1 MLEFLKSLFS
11 GDPFMPHIHCF
22 LQNRELTFLH
32 VASDGLIGIS
42 YVAISATLAYLV
54 YRMRREVPFHSMFLA
69 FGVFIIACGM
79 THFMEIWTLWTP
91 AYWLSGGV
99 KAVTAAASVITAIA
113 LPPLIPVAM
122 KMIENAG
129 LAEKRRAEL
138 EEAHRELAEA
148 HGELEHLYARLKE
161 FDELKTRFFANV
173 SHELRT
179 PLTLIIGPTNR
190 LLASP
195 GLTEEDRQSLETIRR
210 NAQVLV
216 RHVNDLLD
224 IAKMESGEMQ
234 PRYAEVDLGYLVRM
248 TAANFESLAQD
259 RQIELDV
266 TAADPVPAEV
276 DPEKLQ
282 RILVNLLSNALKF
295 TPEAG
300 VVRLSLEVRTQ
311 AGGRRRAV
319 IQVRDSGPGVPPEF
333 RERIFERFGQVD
345 GGATRRYEGTGLGLA
360 IVKDFVALHGG
371 TVRVDDAPEGGA
383 RFIVELPIAAPAGAT
398 VQSSLP
404 AAPELAPV
412 VLPERPSQPA
422 GEPEPARSAPRAA
435 AAAESRPTVLVVE
448 DHPDLNRFIVE
459 TLSGEFHVLSAR
471 DGQEGLEKLLASPP
485 DLVVSDL
492 MMPRM
497 SGDQL
502 LQAIRSRP
510 ELNAVPV
517 ILLTAKADDEMR
529 VNLLQEGAQDYVM
542 KPFSGE
548 ELRARVGNLT
558 SIKRAREVLQVELT
572 GTLQSLEA
580 LAREVAARKRELEV
594 AVESMRV
601 ARDHAERASQVKTN
615 FLRLVSHELRTPLT
629 AISLQ
634 LQLLQRHRADALSTK
649 EHESL
654 RKMSTA
660 ASRLQDLIESLLEHA
675 RIEAGHLSTEKAPLD
690 LQALAAAVR
699 EEAELRAEQKELR
712 LFLTAPPDLPPL
724 ESDRRLVRLVLA
736 NLVDNAIKFTAAGEV
751 EIRLSAA
758 EGRHRI
764 AVRDTGAGIPR
775 ELHRTIFEP
784 FEQLEPISRKHTP
797 GVGLGLA
804 LVQEMVTA
812 LGGQI
817 ELASEP
823 GRGSTF
829 TVLLPSTQAA

>member
-32 VASDGLIGIS
+32 VASDGLIGVS

-79 THFMEIWTLWTP
+79 THFMEIWTLWVP

-99 KAVTAAASVITAIA
+99 KAVTAAASAITAIA

-129 LAEKRRAEL
+129 LSEKRREEL
-138 EEAHRELAEA
+138 EEA
-148 HGELEHLYARLKE
+148 HGELEHLYERLKE

-195 GLTEEDRQSLETIRR
+195 GLTKEDRQSLETIRR
-210 NAQVLV
+210 NAHILL

-224 IAKMESGEMQ
+224 VAKMESGEMQ
-234 PRYAEVDLGYLVRM
+234 PHYAEVDLGYLMRM
-248 TAANFESLAQD
+248 TAANFETLAQD
-259 RQIELDV
+259 RGIELDV
-266 TAADPVPAEV
+266 AAADPVPAQV

-300 VVRLSLEVRTQ
+300 VVRLSLDVRTE
-311 AGGRRRAV
+311 ADGSRRAV

-333 RERIFERFGQVD
+333 RERIFERFRQVD
-345 GGATRRYEGTGLGLA
+345 GSATRRHEGTGLGLA

-383 RFIVELPIAAPAGAT
+383 RFVVELPVTAPEGAA
-398 VQSSLP
+398 VHSDLP
-404 AAPELAPV
+404 AIPGLAPEHPA
-412 VLPERPSQPA
+412 QAA
-422 GEPEPARSAPRAA
+422 GEPELEPPAA
-435 AAAESRPTVLVVE
+435 AAAGTRATVLVVE
-448 DHPDLNRFIVE
+448 DNPDLNRFIVE
-459 TLSGEFHVLSAR
+459 TLSGEFHVRSAR

-485 DLVVSDL
+485 DLVVSDV

-510 ELNAVPV
+510 ELDTLPV
-517 ILLTAKADDEMR
+517 VLLTAKADDEMR
-529 VNLLQEGAQDYVM
+529 VKLLREGAQDYVM

-548 ELRARVGNLT
+548 ELRARVGNLA

-580 LAREVAARKRELEV
+580 LAREVMARKRELEV

-601 ARDHAERASQVKTN
+601 ARDHAERASQIKTN

-634 LQLLQRHRADALSTK
+634 LQLLQRHRAAALSTK
-649 EHESL
+649 EQESV

-675 RIEAGHLSTEKAPLD
+675 RIEAGHLSAEKVPVD
-690 LQALAAAVR
+690 LAALAAAVR
-699 EEAELRAEQKELR
+699 EEAETRAEQKELR
-712 LFLTAPPDLPPL
+712 LFLAAPPDLPLL

-751 EIRLSAA
+751 EIRLSYAD
-758 EGRHRI
+758 GQHRI
-764 AVRDTGAGIPR
+764 TVRDTGAGIPR

-804 LVQEMVTA
+804 LVHEMVTA

-817 ELASEP
+817 ELESEP

-829 TVLLPSTQAA
+829 TVLLPSDRST

>member
-32 VASDGLIGIS
+32 VASDGLIGVS

-79 THFMEIWTLWTP
+79 THFMEIWTLWVP

-99 KAVTAAASVITAIA
+99 KAVTAAASAITAIA

-129 LAEKRRAEL
+129 LSEKRREEL
-138 EEAHRELAEA
+138 EEA
-148 HGELEHLYARLKE
+148 HGELEHLYERLKE

-195 GLTEEDRQSLETIRR
+195 GLTKEDRQSLETIRR
-210 NAQVLV
+210 NAHILL

-224 IAKMESGEMQ
+224 VAKMESGEMQ
-234 PRYAEVDLGYLVRM
+234 PHYAEVDLGYLMRM
-248 TAANFESLAQD
+248 TAANFETLAQD
-259 RQIELDV
+259 RGIELDV
-266 TAADPVPAEV
+266 AAADPVPAQV
-276 DPEKLQ
+276 DPDKLQ

-300 VVRLSLEVRTQ
+300 VVRLSLDVRTE
-311 AGGRRRAV
+311 ADGSRRAV

-333 RERIFERFGQVD
+333 RERIFERFRQVD
-345 GGATRRYEGTGLGLA
+345 GSATRRHEGTGLGLA

-383 RFIVELPIAAPAGAT
+383 RFVVELPVTAPEGAA
-398 VQSSLP
+398 VHSDLP
-404 AAPELAPV
+404 AIPGLAPEHPA
-412 VLPERPSQPA
+412 QAA
-422 GEPEPARSAPRAA
+422 GEPELEPPAA
-435 AAAESRPTVLVVE
+435 AAAGTRATVLVVE
-448 DHPDLNRFIVE
+448 DNPDLNRFIVE
-459 TLSGEFHVLSAR
+459 TLSGEFHVRSAR

-485 DLVVSDL
+485 DLVVSDV

-510 ELNAVPV
+510 ELDTLPV
-517 ILLTAKADDEMR
+517 VLLTAKADDEMR
-529 VNLLQEGAQDYVM
+529 VKLLREGAQDYVM

-548 ELRARVGNLT
+548 ELRARVGNLA

-580 LAREVAARKRELEV
+580 LAREVMARKRELEV

-601 ARDHAERASQVKTN
+601 ARDHAERASQIKTN

-634 LQLLQRHRADALSTK
+634 LQLLQRHRAAALSTK
-649 EHESL
+649 EQESV

-675 RIEAGHLSTEKAPLD
+675 RIEAGHLSAEKVPVD
-690 LQALAAAVR
+690 LAALAAAVR
-699 EEAELRAEQKELR
+699 EEAETRAEQKELR
-712 LFLTAPPDLPPL
+712 LFLAAPPDLPLL

-751 EIRLSAA
+751 EIRLSYAD
-758 EGRHRI
+758 GQHRI
-764 AVRDTGAGIPR
+764 TVRDTGAGIPR

-804 LVQEMVTA
+804 LVHEMVTA

-817 ELASEP
+817 ELESEP

-829 TVLLPSTQAA
+829 TVLLPSGRST